1 VNCVVPPDVTV
12 AVVGETETEIGLLP
26 PPEVPLLLPPQP

>member
-1 VNCVVPPDVTV
+1 V